1 MFDIQE
7 ELKKLPEKPGIYIM
21 KDENQNIIYIG
32 KAIVLKNRVKQ
43 YFQSMVNQTPKTRL
57 MVSKIQEFEYI
68 VTGSELEALIL
79 ECTLIKKF
87 KPKFNILLKDDKNY
101 YVYIKITMNE
111 EYPRVLMT
119 RKILKDD
126 AKYFGPYGSADVKET
141 ISLLKKLFPIKT
153 CNKELPRDIGKTR
166 PCLNYYIYQC
176 MGPCQGDINKEEYR
190 ALMKDIASFIGGKQ
204 EDVLKRLEK
213 QMAVYSE
220 NMEFERAANIRDK
233 IGSLKRIAE
242 KQKVFST
249 NMKDQDIIATS
260 KNETD
265 SCIQVFFIR
274 GGKLVG
280 REHFIFEG
288 VGEVEDK
295 ELLEPFVK
303 QFYSAAAFIPEEI
316 VLQTEIEEQEII
328 EKWLS
333 EKKGTRVHAIVPK
346 RGEKLQLIEMVIENA
361 ALSLNQFKEK
371 IKREGSVSRD
381 GLKMLTEALGLK
393 EIPKRIEAYDIS
405 NTGSS
410 EMVGSMIVFENG
422 ISTNSEYRKFK
433 IKSQD
438 KQNDYGSMQEVIYRR
453 FKHAEKEMM
462 QESSSSK
469 PQDLAILNLKFSK
482 MPDLILLDGGLGHVS
497 AIGEVLTEL
506 GINIPVFGMVKDDK
520 HRTRGLISKKGEIDL
535 SKNFQLLRFVTA
547 IQDEAHRFA
556 IEFNRKL
563 RTKRYEKSALDEING
578 IGAKRKKALIKHFGS
593 VNKIKGAEI
602 DDLAAV
608 EGISKAVAEKIYN
621 YFR

>member
-21 KDENQNIIYIG
+21 KDENKNIIYIG

-57 MVSKIQEFEYI
+57 MVSKICEFEYI
-68 VTGSELEALIL
+68 VTGTELEALIL
-79 ECTLIKKF
+79 ECTLIKKY

-111 EYPRVLMT
+111 EYPRVIMT

-126 AKYFGPYGSADVKET
+126 AKYFGPYGSADVRET

-176 MGPCQGDINKEEYR
+176 MGPCQGDINKDEYR

-204 EDVLKRLEK
+204 DDVLKRLEK
-213 QMAVYSE
+213 QMAIYSE
-220 NMEFERAANIRDK
+220 NMEYERAASIRDK
-233 IGSLKRIAE
+233 IESLKRISE

-249 NMKDQDIIATS
+249 NMKDQDIVAIA

-295 ELLEPFVK
+295 ELMESFIK
-303 QFYSAAAFIPEEI
+303 QYYTTAAFVPEEI
-316 VLQTEIEEQEII
+316 VLQTEIEEQDII
-328 EKWLS
+328 EKWLTD
-333 EKKGTRVHAIVPK
+333 KKGGRVHILIPK
-346 RGEKLQLIEMVIENA
+346 RGEKLNLIDMVIENA
-361 ALSLNQFKEK
+361 VLSLNQFKEK

-381 GLKMLTEALGLK
+381 GLKMLSEVLGLK
-393 EIPKRIEAYDIS
+393 ELPKRIEAYDIS
-405 NTGSS
+405 NTGTS
-410 EMVGSMIVFENG
+410 EMVGSMIVFEDGMASNR
-422 ISTNSEYRKFK
+422 EYRKFI

-438 KQNDYGSMQEVIYRR
+438 NQNDYGSMQEVVYRR
-453 FKHAEKEMM
+453 FKHAEKERNERMV
-462 QESSSSK
+462 QGDSS
-469 PQDLAILNLKFSK
+469 PAPLDKFIK
-482 MPDLILLDGGLGHVS
+482 MPDLILVDGGLGHVN
-497 AIGEVLTEL
+497 AISEVLSQMN
-506 GINIPVFGMVKDDK
+506 INIPLYGMVKDDK
-520 HRTRGLISKKGEIDL
+520 HRTRGLVSKGSEIDL
-535 SKNFQLLRFVTA
+535 SKNLYLLRFVTA

-556 IEFNRKL
+556 IQFNKKL
-563 RTKRYEKSALDEING
+563 RSKRYEKSVLDEIIG

-593 VNKIKGAEI
+593 VNKIKTAGEH
-602 DDLAAV
+602 DLLAV
-608 EGISKAVAEKIYN
+608 EGITKNVAQKIYN
-621 YFR
+621 HFNG